1 MPCTRPSRKL
11 YRGTRCIQT
20 GLGTE
25 VPPQIQS
32 FNRATS
38 VHAHMPSHTQSHVLR
53 TLGKVLRVQITSIHR
68 QEVWLMVINQS
79 CCPCGPRHT
88 PAPITGKA
96 EKGAKP
102 EAEGGR
108 LGKNPEQGRHLGLG
122 YPPHQVR
129 DPEKDRRPPAEALP
143 GIWPPIQL
151 HSIGQV
157 CCQAVSEDATSYQQR
172 QGLYVR
178 AHVCLFF
185 ELQGWG
191 RRGGDGGVPWAQ
203 LESPRD
209 PPRMKINVQKTKEYW
224 SSRHGSVVN
233 ESD

>member
-108 LGKNPEQGRHLGLG
+108 PWEKSRARAPSWSGLPPPPSSGSREGQEAPGRGPARDMASHPTSLHRPGL
-122 YPPHQVR
+122 
-129 DPEKDRRPPAEALP
+129 L
-143 GIWPPIQL
+143 
-151 HSIGQV
+151 S
-157 CCQAVSEDATSYQQR
+157 
-172 QGLYVR
+172 
-178 AHVCLFF
+178 
-185 ELQGWG
+185 
-191 RRGGDGGVPWAQ
+191 
-203 LESPRD
+203 
-209 PPRMKINVQKTKEYW
+209 
-224 SSRHGSVVN
+224 GSQ
-233 ESD
+233 